1 MTGPGTNPGIE
12 QAASDR
18 EFMLPVSEFDLPGTL
33 DGGQAFR
40 WHSLEDDDG
49 YRGVVGRSVLEVRAA
64 PDGLSVAVVSGP
76 EMTPETSPGTAP
88 GAAPGAAPGM
98 IGVDAIRFYL
108 GLDDDLEA
116 SRAKYASDPGL
127 GPAMAGYLGLRLLRQ
142 DPWECLCGFICSATS
157 NIPRIK
163 LNMGALAASYG
174 ERVGPGPHDF
184 AFPGPEAVATAGEQ
198 AVRNLA
204 WGFRARYLE
213 GAAKAVASGKF
224 VLERLLDMSYE
235 EAREALV
242 TLDGIGP
249 KIADCV
255 LAFSL
260 DKPQA
265 FPVDRHIRRALEK
278 WYGLPPALNNSKA
291 SKWARQRFGDTGAIA
306 QQYMFHRERLAR
318 RAADWGGSHRNAAL
332 AQDA

>member
-1 MTGPGTNPGIE
+1 MTGPVTNPGIE

-40 WHSLEDDDG
+40 WHALEDDDG

-64 PDGLSVAVVSGP
+64 PDGLSVVVVSGP
-76 EMTPETSPGTAP
+76 EMTPETSPETAVGAAPVTAP
-88 GAAPGAAPGM
+88 GA
-98 IGVDAIRFYL
+98 IGVDAIGFYL

-116 SRAKYASDPGL
+116 LRAKYASDPGL
-127 GPAMAGYLGLRLLRQ
+127 GPAMSDYLGLRLLRQ

-163 LNMGALAASYG
+163 LTMGALAASYG

-184 AFPGPEAVATAGEQ
+184 AFPGPEAVAAAGEQ
-198 AVRNLA
+198 AVRDLR

-213 GAAKAVASGKF
+213 AAAIAVASGSL
-224 VLERLLDMSYE
+224 VLEALLDASYV
-235 EAREALV
+235 EARDALV
-242 TLDGIGP
+242 SLDGVGP

-260 DKPQA
+260 SQGEA
-265 FPVDRHIRRALEK
+265 FPVDRWVRRAMEE
-278 WYGLPPALNNSKA
+278 WYGA
-291 SKWARQRFGDTGAIA
+291 SGKMTNDEVGRMARERFGEDAAYA
-306 QQYMFHRERLAR
+306 QQYLFHQQRMAAR
-318 RAADWGGSHRNAAL
+318 ATAS
-332 AQDA
+332 